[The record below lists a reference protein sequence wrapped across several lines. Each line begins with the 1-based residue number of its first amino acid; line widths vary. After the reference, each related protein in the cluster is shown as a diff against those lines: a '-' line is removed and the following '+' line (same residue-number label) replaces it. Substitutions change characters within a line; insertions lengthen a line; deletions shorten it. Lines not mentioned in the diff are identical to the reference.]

1 MKAENRRHQNIII
14 FVKQFN
20 RKNVLR
26 ICWGQGGAVEK
37 SQRYINNSMIF
48 MGKVWIASVVKNL
61 WNSRSFASKT
71 IFWGVLR
78 LEFKIIFRLEF
89 KFYSVYNDFEV
100 RI

>member
-26 ICWGQGGAVEK
+26 ICWGQGGVVEK
-37 SQRYINNSMIF
+37 SQRYINNSKIF
-48 MGKVWIASVVKNL
+48 MGWKWE
-61 WNSRSFASKT
+61 
-71 IFWGVLR
+71 LR
-78 LEFKIIFRLEF
+78 LLKIIT
-89 KFYSVYNDFEV
+89 KFVEEVWNFEV